1 MTQYHFTSW
10 PDHGVPKFATSL
22 ISFIRRVQK
31 THDKDKGIPLLVHC
45 SAGVGRTGTFIL
57 LDSMLERI
65 KAEKTVNVYEFLMGL
80 RQKRVLMVQTLV
92 YYNPTYMI
100 CVYIVLLMTSCYI
113 QAQYV
118 FVHDALC
125 EVIQCG
131 DTEILASRLSST
143 VENMAQNISGQT
155 ITGFQEQFQV
165 STLLFQYYCIWKFS
179 IQLLDQVCR
188 KPMGEDFI
196 SACEHASK
204 NRYPDRLPCMLLY
217 TH

>member
-1 MTQYHFTSW
+1 MCACCIVN
-10 PDHGVPKFATSL
+10 D
-22 ISFIRRVQK
+22 I
-31 THDKDKGIPLLVHC
+31 
-45 SAGVGRTGTFIL
+45 
-57 LDSMLERI
+57 ML
-65 KAEKTVNVYEFLMGL
+65 
-80 RQKRVLMVQTLV
+80 
-92 YYNPTYMI
+92 
-100 CVYIVLLMTSCYI
+100 

-165 STLLFQYYCIWKFS
+165 STVRFSNIYCIWKFS

-188 KPMGEDFI
+188 KPMEDDFI

>member
-1 MTQYHFTSW
+1 MARSWSTQVCHL
-10 PDHGVPKFATSL
+10 PH
-22 ISFIRRVQK
+22 IRRAQK
-31 THDKDKGIPLLVHC
+31 AQDKDKGIPLLVHC
-45 SAGVGRTGTFIL
+45 SAGVGRTGTFTL
-57 LDSMLERI
+57 LYSMLERI

-80 RQKRVLMVQTLV
+80 RQKRVLKVQTLV
-92 YYNPTYMI
+92 QYNTTYMMCACCI
-100 CVYIVLLMTSCYI
+100 INDIML

-165 STLLFQYYCIWKFS
+165 STVLNIFAVMLNKLYFS
-179 IQLLDQVCR
+179 
-188 KPMGEDFI
+188 
-196 SACEHASK
+196 
-204 NRYPDRLPCMLLY
+204 
-217 TH
+217 

>member
-1 MTQYHFTSW
+1 MCVCCIVN
-10 PDHGVPKFATSL
+10 D
-22 ISFIRRVQK
+22 I
-31 THDKDKGIPLLVHC
+31 
-45 SAGVGRTGTFIL
+45 
-57 LDSMLERI
+57 ML
-65 KAEKTVNVYEFLMGL
+65 
-80 RQKRVLMVQTLV
+80 
-92 YYNPTYMI
+92 
-100 CVYIVLLMTSCYI
+100 

-165 STLLFQYYCIWKFS
+165 STVLTTFQYYCIAMLKFS
-179 IQLLDQVCR
+179 TQLLDQVCR
-188 KPMGEDFI
+188 KPMEEDFI